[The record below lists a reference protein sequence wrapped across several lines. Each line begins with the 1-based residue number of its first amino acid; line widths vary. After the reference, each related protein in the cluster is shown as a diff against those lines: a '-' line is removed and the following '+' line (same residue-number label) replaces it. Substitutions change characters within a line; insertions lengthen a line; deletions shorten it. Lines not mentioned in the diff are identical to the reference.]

1 MMTDPG
7 ELVTALRRTLGLHW
21 AFDSEGDHL
30 CIRHQARGASYR
42 PRRRPVSWDEML
54 TILAATFAE
63 HGIAQAPP
71 LPLRWNRET
80 DLTIS
85 AIQALDPHLKQCR
98 PYTYRQGYLPQPV
111 VRFTGQRNTSGHL
124 ADGFLTA
131 FVNVSCVLPIGGAV
145 QHAQILDTWLTALSR
160 LGLHARHVEIRGAI
174 APWQRREVRGVTLR
188 IRHSGLEIG
197 DIVLL
202 WNADSPSFMAT
213 DLGSGL
219 ERLRWAITRMPWP
232 FVVYGSLADRADPV
246 VLDIIRAATLI
257 AGSGISPTDRGPG
270 SALRRLARSIP
281 ASAAALGLSVAVRS
295 AHAYWSRTSQ
305 LQLPWPEVCQMLDKE
320 ASHAHL

>member
-1 MMTDPG
+1 MLTDPG
-7 ELVTALRRTLGLHW
+7 ELVAALRRTLGMHW
-21 AFDSEGDHL
+21 SFDREGDVL
-30 CIRHQARGASYR
+30 RIRRQAQGASYR
-42 PRRRPVSWDEML
+42 PPRRPIGWDEML

-80 DLTIS
+80 DFTIS
-85 AIQALDPHLKQCR
+85 AIQALDPYLKQHR

-111 VRFTGQRNTSGHL
+111 VRFTGQRDNSGDL

-131 FVNVSCVLPIGGAV
+131 FVNVSCVLPIRDTAE
-145 QHAQILDTWLTALSR
+145 HAQILDTWLTALSR
-160 LGLHARHVEIRGAI
+160 LGLHARNVEIHGAI
-174 APWQRREVRGVTLR
+174 TPWQRREVRGITLR

-219 ERLRWAITRMPWP
+219 ERLRWAITRGAWP
-232 FVVYGSLADRADPV
+232 FVVHGSLAERADPA

-257 AGSGISPTDRGPG
+257 AGNGIPPGDRGPG
-270 SALRRLARSIP
+270 NALRRLARSIP
-281 ASAAALGLSVAVRS
+281 ASAALGLSVAVRS
-295 AHAYWSRTSQ
+295 AYAYWSLTSQ
-305 LQLPWPEVCQMLDKE
+305 LQLPWPEVCQILDNE